1 VVWGFSYQHN
11 IDYDETFNPMVKHAM
26 LNIVTSHVW
35 IIHQLDVKNMF
46 FHGHIEETIYYQQ
59 SSVFIDPS
67 ATNHV
72 CLL

>member
-1 VVWGFSYQHN
+1 
-11 IDYDETFNPMVKHAM
+11 MVKYVV

-59 SSVFIDPS
+59 LKD
-67 ATNHV
+67 
-72 CLL
+72 

>member
-1 VVWGFSYQHN
+1 
-11 IDYDETFNPMVKHAM
+11 MVKHAM